1 MQQEINFIYEY
12 CDQIVKALDNDIH
25 PKTIINLPIKID
37 IYSKLYKY
45 CTEED
50 ENTNKMYNVY
60 QNMLV
65 KYCSKFSNDNLS
77 IKNIVDFCEKYNT
90 LVRYLYFAFNYL
102 DKHYIKHNELIS
114 LKIELPNKILLEN
127 ILDRHYDK
135 IKEEVKLIINQ
146 IRVSNYNHIQD
157 LIYQTKLNEF
167 LKLIETKDK
176 NFVYLKKFNQEIF
189 ISTDY
194 YQSIDID
201 YQNNNVEN
209 VLDKLNKIWNNE
221 KKLHQEL
228 CPNFVSEIETNFKTI
243 TIKNKIDLL
252 LNNNSS
258 GINTLLEN
266 KNFNSLIFLIENVN
280 LDKDIEET
288 ISNQISNYFY
298 DNSKKLL
305 DSKLTIN
312 NIINVVDEYD
322 YYYGFLKNT
331 HVNLFAEDLK
341 NKMSVLVNSNVK
353 YIELIID
360 LFDSSLKSNKNISE
374 FEMLID
380 FIKFIEDKD
389 YFYCLYQTKLEN
401 RLFNNKSEYNNES
414 ELFNKLLD
422 KFPYRKSSKILT
434 LFQDIDQSKNFN
446 FELKNLCNFTDDNF
460 NLRILTTTYWN
471 INKDGYFKDV
481 LLEDDNYK
489 HNLILIRE
497 LFNLKYDGLR
507 KLYVNQLQGEM
518 KIKFGSSTIKTIPL
532 IASVLF
538 CFNTIDVN
546 SFDELFEKSNIQKEM
561 LNKVIE
567 LLVKSNVLLELGENM
582 YSINTNLENQE
593 LVLNFNNIVEEQ
605 KEIEDSFKTIRI
617 EAALVRIMKQIE
629 SLEIDELVLKT
640 QEKLSNFNPDKETIV
655 KVLKDLIEREY
666 FEDNDGIIKYENL

>member
-50 ENTNKMYNVY
+50 DNTKKMYNIY
-60 QNMLV
+60 QDILV
-65 KYCSKFSNDNLS
+65 KYCTKFSNDNLS
-77 IKNIVDFCEKYNT
+77 IKNVVDFCEKYNT

-102 DKHYIKHNELIS
+102 DKHYIKHNELIN

-127 ILDRHYDK
+127 ILEKHYDK
-135 IKEEVKLIINQ
+135 IKEEIKLIINQ

-157 LIYQTKLNEF
+157 LIYQTKLNDF
-167 LKLIETKDK
+167 LKLIESKDK

-288 ISNQISNYFY
+288 ISNKISNYFY
-298 DNSKKLL
+298 DNNKKLL
-305 DSKLTIN
+305 DSKLNIK

-331 HVNLFAEDLK
+331 KVNLFAEDLN
-341 NKMSVLVNSNVK
+341 NKMSILVNSNVK

-389 YFYCLYQTKLEN
+389 YFYSLYQTKLEN
-401 RLFNNKSEYNNES
+401 RLFKNQSEYNNES
-414 ELFNKLLD
+414 QIFNKLLD
-422 KFPYRKSSKILT
+422 KFPYRKSTKILT

-446 FELKNLCNFTDDNF
+446 FELKNLCNFTNDNF

-471 INKDGYFKDV
+471 INKDGYFKDI

-497 LFNLKYDGLR
+497 LFNLKYDSLR
-507 KLYVNQLQGEM
+507 KLYINQLQGEIE
-518 KIKFGSSTIKTIPL
+518 IKFGSSTIKTIPM

-546 SFDELFEKSNIQKEM
+546 SIDQLFEKTNIQKEI

-567 LLVKSNVLLELGENM
+567 LLVQSNVLLELGENM
-582 YSINTNLENQE
+582 YCINTNLENEQ
-593 LVLNFNNIVEEQ
+593 LVLNFNNIVKEQ
-605 KEIEDSFKTIRI
+605 KEIDDSFKTIRI
-617 EAALVRIMKQIE
+617 EASLVRIMKQIE
-629 SLEIDELVLKT
+629 SLEIDDLVLKT
-640 QEKLSNFNPDKETIV
+640 QEKLSHFNPDKETIV

-666 FEDNDGIIKYENL
+666 FEENDGIIKYENL